1 MANGVPRRGQ
11 WIDGGKWWNPS
22 EVVNVPGKSEYQLYL
37 ADIVPVG
44 ELEHWWTWSESRYIR
59 YGGKWTSRCSKWRN
73 KQAGENRKLTRGRRT
88 TSYSTVQLNPP
99 VSNHVTKELLLSGQP
114 MQRDYHYLAYHY
126 LAYYLAGLGLL
137 VHHPGKHIWAM
148 RQGWAL
154 YMAWTE
160 SILRLITVRVIKMKG
175 NYRLAKDWVV
185 SA

>member
-1 MANGVPRRGQ
+1 MGANDE
-11 WIDGGKWWNPS
+11 IPS

-59 YGGKWTSRCSKWRN
+59 YGGKRTSRCSKWRN

-114 MQRDYHYLAYHY
+114 MQRDYHYLAY
-126 LAYYLAGLGLL
+126 YLAGLGLL
-137 VHHPGKHIWAM
+137 
-148 RQGWAL
+148 
-154 YMAWTE
+154 
-160 SILRLITVRVIKMKG
+160 SITPENTSERCGGDGRSTWPELK
-175 NYRLAKDWVV
+175 ASWD
-185 SA
+185 S